1 MRGERSLLVCYDIS
15 NEKRLRKVERIVEGY
30 GYRIQD
36 SVFFCRSSPL
46 LKAQL
51 MQRISTVINAEADQF
66 IIIDLGAD
74 ENILDEAVVLG
85 KRIKKFPKI
94 TFIGA

>member
-30 GYRIQD
+30 GYRIQN
-36 SVFFCRSSPL
+36 SVFFCCSSPL

-51 MQRISTVINAEADQF
+51 QQSISKVINVEVDQF

-74 ENILDEAVVLG
+74 ENILDKAVVLG